1 MLENAKVNGIHMSR
15 YIASWMNAG
24 GEFIG
29 TWEDSSFSRW
39 LRTVGVTNEEDLHD
53 IFEMATC
60 GKFELERSAEKYR
73 QANKE
78 DEDP

>member
-1 MLENAKVNGIHMSR
+1 MFENTKVNGIHMSR
-15 YIASWMNAG
+15 YIASWANVG

-39 LRTVGVTNEEDLHD
+39 LRTVGVDDEQD
-53 IFEMATC
+53 IRDMWELATC
-60 GKFELERSAEKYR
+60 GKFELERSAERYL

-78 DEDP
+78 EDP

>member
-1 MLENAKVNGIHMSR
+1 MLENTKVNGIHMSR
-15 YIASWMNAG
+15 YVSSWMNVG

-39 LRTVGVTNEEDLHD
+39 LKTVDVDDEQDIHD
-53 IFEMATC
+53 MWELATC
-60 GKFELERSAEKYR
+60 GKFELERSAEKYL

-78 DEDP
+78 EDP

>member
-1 MLENAKVNGIHMSR
+1 MLENNKVRGVHMSR
-15 YIASWMNAG
+15 YIASWMNVG

-39 LRTVGVTNEEDLHD
+39 LRTVGVTNEEDIHD

-60 GKFELERSAEKYR
+60 GKFELEQSARRYME
-73 QANKE
+73 ANNKE
-78 DEDP
+78 EDP